1 MIEQD
6 YHNKTVLITG
16 AASGIGFSQ
25 VETYLTAGATVYAL
39 DVHTITLQHE
49 RLHSYQIDLR
59 SHDELIQLANKI
71 TEQVD
76 IDVLLNTAGVLDQ
89 YQPSLAIG
97 LTEWQQVLD
106 TNLTPMFILSNAVLP
121 GMLARSYGHI
131 INMASIAGFSAGGG
145 GAAYTTSKHAIIGYT
160 KQLAFDYAPQG
171 LHVNAIA
178 PGAIQTPMNAA
189 DFSGDGQMAQQVAAQ
204 TPARRWA
211 TAQEV
216 ADLTLYLTS
225 PQADYIN
232 GAVLPIDGGW
242 TLGH

>member
-6 YHNKTVLITG
+6 YQNKHILVTG

-25 VETYLTAGATVYAL
+25 LETYVAAGANVYAL
-39 DVHTITLQHE
+39 DFQPISLVHPRLQT
-49 RLHSYQIDLR
+49 YQIDLR
-59 SHDELIQLANKI
+59 DHDALTALATDLTNR
-71 TEQVD
+71 VD
-76 IDVLLNTAGVLDQ
+76 FDILLNTAGVLDD
-89 YQPSLAIG
+89 YQPSLATN
-97 LTEWQQVLD
+97 LAEWQRVLD

-121 GMLARSYGHI
+121 AMLARGYGHI

-178 PGAIQTPMNAA
+178 PGAIATPMNAA
-189 DFSGDGQMAQQVAAQ
+189 DFAGEGAMAKQVAAQ